1 METRPANRDDFRVA
15 IICALLCEYN
25 AVSLLFDKFYDLE
38 SDLYGRAIG
47 DQNAYTTGRIGPVD
61 AVIVRLSGM
70 GKVIAAGTAAS
81 LRSSFPRL
89 ELALLTGICGGVPHG
104 SSNEILLGDVILART
119 VVQYDFGREYHDG
132 FVAKTTVDEGLGR
145 PTKAISNY
153 LSAIQSRPLIKN
165 IKERTVAHLRELQET
180 AVAESWSATYQYP
193 GIEKDKLFEPTHLHK
208 HQSGCEDCKNPD
220 KSCHKAR
227 RQSCKDL
234 ECDLHCQLVKRP
246 RLDTHC
252 KKHGSAPMDPSVFFG
267 CIGSGDKVMRSGH
280 LRDIIAEKHELLA
293 FEMEGAGVWDEIPC
307 IIVKS
312 VCDYAD
318 SHKNNEWQDYAAAT
332 AAAATRALLE
342 RYPRTDMTRFN
353 ACRDALSLRDLAV
366 DLETLKSTK
375 GKRTKG
381 TCEWIKDHEK
391 YQSWVGGDSPFLWIS
406 GGPVMGKTMLSIFLT
421 KELKK
426 HTQKTKDM
434 ELLFYFCD
442 HQDENRNSAVA
453 VLRSLVHQLVT
464 KRPRLMKNISEY
476 FEGEQKTQTTV
487 SCAETL
493 WMSSKRFRLA
503 IISRKVD
510 GLGACCQVRLDLDNS
525 EHVSNDITKFISTRV
540 EELNKVDDFASI
552 REQVQTT
559 LLNGANGTFLWVSSV
574 ITELLKANT
583 RIDILQTLE
592 KTPPGLDAA
601 YSGTLKKIK
610 VSQRSMVSKIL
621 RWVVMAVRPL
631 TLKELAAAAQVECIA
646 SMSIDD
652 VVRYDITLCEPMLK
666 VLKVDEEKEVVDL
679 VHQSARDYLLRPMS
693 GNDKPFEFHIN
704 IGEAHS
710 ELLGRCLDYIE
721 RSDLRHGPLDTFNSS
736 VLQKSPLLDYA
747 TLFWPEHAKLSST
760 YADEHLRLS
769 RPLFQKRSALREN
782 WCEAYLA
789 KKGCFNASTP
799 LPPAPPLLHLICH
812 FGIELLARKILSRYK
827 IVAFVRAN
835 MLDQVGFGPLIYAAC
850 EGHETLVRL
859 LLEKG
864 AYVHARDDNEDM
876 MPLSVAARH
885 GHKAIV
891 ELLLEKN
898 ADINAGEKDGSTALM
913 LAAIHGHDTVM
924 ELLLENKADMNA
936 KDIHGRTALLHA
948 VIAEEENMVALL
960 LAHNADPD
968 MRDKNGKTALLIAAE
983 SGEEAVVKLLL
994 DYNADVS
1001 AKDEY
1006 GNTALLV
1013 ATFAANYKLV
1023 QLLLAHGADANVKD
1037 RNGNTALLIAADNGD
1052 VASIKLLLGHN
1063 ACVHATDGHYS
1074 TALIR
1079 AARAGHDTTVELLL
1093 ENGAC
1098 INAMDDYGST
1108 ALIQAALK
1116 VHDTTVKLL
1125 LVKGADAT
1133 AKDWMGG
1140 SALELAAK
1148 RGHED
1153 IVKLLRERLSKSTIV
1168 T

>member
-1 METRPANRDDFRVA
+1 MVLKT
-15 IICALLCEYN
+15 LLQ
-25 AVSLLFDKFYDLE
+25 ADL
-38 SDLYGRAIG
+38 
-47 DQNAYTTGRIGPVD
+47 
-61 AVIVRLSGM
+61 
-70 GKVIAAGTAAS
+70 GTV
-81 LRSSFPRL
+81 LCL
-89 ELALLTGICGGVPHG
+89 I
-104 SSNEILLGDVILART
+104 
-119 VVQYDFGREYHDG
+119 DG
-132 FVAKTTVDEGLGR
+132 LD
-145 PTKAISNY
+145 
-153 LSAIQSRPLIKN
+153 
-165 IKERTVAHLRELQET
+165 
-180 AVAESWSATYQYP
+180 
-193 GIEKDKLFEPTHLHK
+193 
-208 HQSGCEDCKNPD
+208 
-220 KSCHKAR
+220 
-227 RQSCKDL
+227 
-234 ECDLHCQLVKRP
+234 ECDDDSIKLLVGKFR
-246 RLDTHC
+246 HFFSS
-252 KKHGSAPMDPSVFFG
+252 KK
-267 CIGSGDKVMRSGH
+267 
-280 LRDIIAEKHELLA
+280 
-293 FEMEGAGVWDEIPC
+293 
-307 IIVKS
+307 
-312 VCDYAD
+312 
-318 SHKNNEWQDYAAAT
+318 
-332 AAAATRALLE
+332 
-342 RYPRTDMTRFN
+342 
-353 ACRDALSLRDLAV
+353 
-366 DLETLKSTK
+366 
-375 GKRTKG
+375 
-381 TCEWIKDHEK
+381 
-391 YQSWVGGDSPFLWIS
+391 
-406 GGPVMGKTMLSIFLT
+406 
-421 KELKK
+421 
-426 HTQKTKDM
+426 
-434 ELLFYFCD
+434 
-442 HQDENRNSAVA
+442 
-453 VLRSLVHQLVT
+453 
-464 KRPRLMKNISEY
+464 
-476 FEGEQKTQTTV
+476 
-487 SCAETL
+487 
-493 WMSSKRFRLA
+493 SSKRFRLA

-601 YSGTLKKIK
+601 YSGTLEKIK

-652 VVRYDITLCEPMLK
+652 VVRYYITLCEPMLK

-693 GNDKPFEFHIN
+693 GNDKPPEFHIN

-789 KKGCFNASTP
+789 NKGCFNASTP

-812 FGIELLARKILSRYK
+812 FGIELLARKMLSRYK
-827 IVAFVRAN
+827 IVPFVRAN
-835 MLDQVGFGPLIYAAC
+835 MLDQMGFGPLIYAAC

-864 AYVHARDDNEDM
+864 AYVHARGDNEDM

-891 ELLLEKN
+891 QLLLEKN

-1116 VHDTTVKLL
+1116 GHDTTVKLL

-1140 SALELAAK
+1140 SALELAAE

-1153 IVKLLRERLSKSTIV
+1153 IVKLLRERLSKSTTV